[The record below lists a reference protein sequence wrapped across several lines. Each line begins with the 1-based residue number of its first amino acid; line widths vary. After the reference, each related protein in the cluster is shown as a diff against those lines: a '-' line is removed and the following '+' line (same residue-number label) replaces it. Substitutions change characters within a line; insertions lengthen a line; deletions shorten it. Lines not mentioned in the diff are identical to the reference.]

1 MLLNLYQLF
10 KRVIIIHC
18 FLSGDSVLNQDVQGS
33 TANVINHLDTSS
45 PSLENIQVGESA
57 NSVQCFYCKECNKLF
72 QLKSEL
78 IEHQR
83 WHSSEKAFF
92 CKECNQFLNCTSS
105 PWEHLRTMHSGEI
118 TLYKLAEITFGSNPV
133 DQSSKN
139 IPLYCPECNKLCK
152 CNSELKRHRRM
163 HTGERPFRCEECN
176 KRFNYKSSLLEH
188 FRVHSGEKP
197 YVCTECNKCFR
208 QGSTLNRHK
217 KTHTGEKPHKCEVC
231 GKCFSAR
238 KGLKEHKVTHSFK
251 QSFYCSKCHQYFV
264 RERSL
269 LRHNRKEH
277 SDEEQA
283 HDRHEDEE
291 PERCLQAGGGLANGN
306 EFQQVK
312 SAGIVVK
319 VEKPDD
325 EAMSL
330 EMLVKSSDLLNDL
343 NGEINRDATE

>member
-1 MLLNLYQLF
+1 
-10 KRVIIIHC
+10 
-18 FLSGDSVLNQDVQGS
+18 
-33 TANVINHLDTSS
+33 
-45 PSLENIQVGESA
+45 
-57 NSVQCFYCKECNKLF
+57 
-72 QLKSEL
+72 
-78 IEHQR
+78 
-83 WHSSEKAFF
+83 
-92 CKECNQFLNCTSS
+92 
-105 PWEHLRTMHSGEI
+105 
-118 TLYKLAEITFGSNPV
+118 
-133 DQSSKN
+133 
-139 IPLYCPECNKLCK
+139 
-152 CNSELKRHRRM
+152 M

-251 QSFYCSKCHQYFV
+251 QPFYCSKCHQYFV

-283 HDRHEDEE
+283 HDRHQDKE
-291 PERCLQAGGGLANGN
+291 PDRCHQAGDGLANGN
-306 EFQQVK
+306 EYQQVK